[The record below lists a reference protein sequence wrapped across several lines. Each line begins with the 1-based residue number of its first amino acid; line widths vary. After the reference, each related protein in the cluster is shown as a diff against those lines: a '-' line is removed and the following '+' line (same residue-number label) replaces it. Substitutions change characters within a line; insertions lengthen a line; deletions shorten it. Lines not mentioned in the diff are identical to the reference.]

1 LKPLGV
7 AGTGAEEVAVDWPKP
22 LIGTQRRS
30 VWHLLRGA
38 NIDIICRRVA
48 KKGML

>member
-7 AGTGAEEVAVDWPKP
+7 AGSTGAEEVAVDWPT
-22 LIGTQRRS
+22 LIGAHRRS
-30 VWHLLRGA
+30 VWHLLRGD